1 MNYEGQADQQRQVVP
16 NALVSPLSL
25 LCEIE
30 IVDQSMPLLLPV
42 TTRLSHSGQ
51 DLHSFIYLANKIV
64 KFL

>member
-30 IVDQSMPLLLPV
+30 IVDWQSSLYRSYYQLPHV
-42 TTRLSHSGQ
+42 YHTAAKICTVLYIWPIRL
-51 DLHSFIYLANKIV
+51 
-64 KFL
+64 